1 MKYAELVS
9 LGVAGASLF
18 FGTFVGADWILSG
31 GGNPMALTAWT
42 LAALLIGVSFG
53 LCLGKV
59 SLQEQA
65 KELAKLQTE
74 NATLRANAAKSTK
87 PELSYSDAQHLK
99 EDIASSVSPISIEY
113 IENLK

>member
-9 LGVAGASLF
+9 LGTAGAFLL

-31 GGNPMALTAWT
+31 GGNPTALTAWT
-42 LAALLIGVSFG
+42 VAALLFGVSFG

-74 NATLRANAAKSTK
+74 NATLKANIVSSAK
-87 PELSYSDAQHLK
+87 PELSYSDAQRLK
-99 EDIASSVSPISIEY
+99 EDITSSNQPIDIEY
-113 IENLK
+113 IENLE

>member
-9 LGVAGASLF
+9 LGTAGASLL
-18 FGTFVGADWILSG
+18 FGTFVGADWISSG
-31 GGNPMALTAWT
+31 GGNPMALAAWT
-42 LAALLIGVSFG
+42 LAALSFGASFG

-65 KELAKLQTE
+65 KELADLRVE
-74 NATLRANAAKSTK
+74 NATLKANAANSTK
-87 PELSYSDAQHLK
+87 PELSYSDAQRLK
-99 EDIASSVSPISIEY
+99 KDIASSVSPISIEH